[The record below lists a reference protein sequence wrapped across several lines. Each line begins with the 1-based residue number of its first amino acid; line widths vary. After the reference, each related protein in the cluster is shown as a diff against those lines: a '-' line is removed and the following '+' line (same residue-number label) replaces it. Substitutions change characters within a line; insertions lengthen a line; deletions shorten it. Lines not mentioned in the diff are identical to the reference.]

1 MMKNNKKDILG
12 KLSSFI
18 DGKKNINIDKKQLK
32 NFFKKVKEN
41 VVSLYSTEGDDL
53 DKEIFINSEQ
63 KLIKIASSIIILT
76 GFLGIGWLAIAKTD
90 EIIIVPGKIIPIG
103 KVKEIKMPM
112 SGVIEEIQIKEG
124 DLVEKDQILMRIES
138 DTNTNTSKILEN
150 SVEIK
155 RNQIKTFEAQI
166 LENKNLNMDNMKL
179 LKEKIEIYQNL
190 SDRYEALYAEGA
202 VSELDYLNQ
211 KTRLQS
217 LKSELLQY
225 KMDWTTKTKTQD
237 VQIQDLK
244 NSLNEL
250 EGQLKE
256 NDLNLMNKTIQA
268 PVAGYVFDLK
278 PMDFK

>member
-1 MMKNNKKDILG
+1 MKNNKKDFLG

-18 DGKKNINIDKKQLK
+18 EAKKNINIDKNQLK
-32 NFFKKVKEN
+32 DFLKKVKEN
-41 VVSLYSTEGDDL
+41 VVSLYSAEGDDL

-155 RNQIKTFEAQI
+155 I
-166 LENKNLNMDNMKL
+166 
-179 LKEKIEIYQNL
+179 
-190 SDRYEALYAEGA
+190 
-202 VSELDYLNQ
+202 
-211 KTRLQS
+211 
-217 LKSELLQY
+217 
-225 KMDWTTKTKTQD
+225 TTK
-237 VQIQDLK
+237 IGAEIILK
-244 NSLNEL
+244 KVNILGNIYLFVCEIVINFSRS
-250 EGQLKE
+250 
-256 NDLNLMNKTIQA
+256 II
-268 PVAGYVFDLK
+268 
-278 PMDFK
+278 

>member
-150 SVEIK
+150 SVE
-155 RNQIKTFEAQI
+155 
-166 LENKNLNMDNMKL
+166 
-179 LKEKIEIYQNL
+179 
-190 SDRYEALYAEGA
+190 
-202 VSELDYLNQ
+202 
-211 KTRLQS
+211 
-217 LKSELLQY
+217 
-225 KMDWTTKTKTQD
+225 
-237 VQIQDLK
+237 
-244 NSLNEL
+244 
-250 EGQLKE
+250 
-256 NDLNLMNKTIQA
+256 
-268 PVAGYVFDLK
+268 
-278 PMDFK
+278 FKYG